1 MKITDYLAAT
11 AIGLLVGILAYF
23 STANFLF
30 NSDNFKAEIEVVKDI
45 DSSFNTESTDVF
57 TDDSRVDYST
67 EVELNTARNSK
78 PFNEL

>member
-1 MKITDYLAAT
+1 MKLTDYLAAA
-11 AIGLLVGILAYF
+11 AIGLLVGVLTYF

-30 NSDNFKAEIEVVKDI
+30 NSDHFKAEIEVVKDI
-45 DSSFNTESTDVF
+45 DSSFNTESTDLF
-57 TDDSRVDYST
+57 TTDSRVDYSN